1 MQSFYPRQGVNIS
14 VLAFTR
20 RLKVNFSN
28 LKIDDESSDTAQ
40 KVFYVSRI
48 NSDIPW
54 PSNSNLAVF
63 ASGGNFRKFKI
74 LTIGDDN
81 VKVVMIK

>member
-1 MQSFYPRQGVNIS
+1 MN
-14 VLAFTR
+14 T
-20 RLKVNFSN
+20 SN
-28 LKIDDESSDTAQ
+28 LKIDDESSDTKQ

-48 NSDIPW
+48 NPNIPW
-54 PSNSNLAVF
+54 PTNSTLALFVSKGVF
-63 ASGGNFRKFKI
+63 KKFKI

>member
-1 MQSFYPRQGVNIS
+1 MFFYTEVKMN
-14 VLAFTR
+14 
-20 RLKVNFSN
+20 KSN
-28 LKIDDESSDTAQ
+28 LRIDDETTDTKH

-48 NSDIPW
+48 NTKLPW
-54 PSNSNLAVF
+54 PSNSNLAEFV
-63 ASGGNFRKFKI
+63 SGGKYKKFKI

>member
-1 MQSFYPRQGVNIS
+1 MWAFYSYGSVNIS

-20 RLKVNFSN
+20 RLKVNGFN
-28 LKIDDESSDTAQ
+28 LKIDDESSDTKK

-48 NSDIPW
+48 NPKIPW
-54 PSNSNLAVF
+54 PTNSALAMF
-63 ASGGNFRKFKI
+63 ASGGEFKKFKI

>member
-1 MQSFYPRQGVNIS
+1 MRVFYAYASVNIS

-20 RLKVNFSN
+20 RLKVNGFN
-28 LKIDDESSDTAQ
+28 LKIDDESSDTKKQ
-40 KVFYVSRI
+40 VFYVSRI
-48 NSDIPW
+48 NPKIPW
-54 PSNSNLAVF
+54 PTNSALAMF
-63 ASGGNFRKFKI
+63 ASGGKFKKFKI

>member
-1 MQSFYPRQGVNIS
+1 MRAFYSYGSVNIS

-20 RLKVNFSN
+20 RLKVNGFN
-28 LKIDDESSDTAQ
+28 LKIDDESSDTKKQ
-40 KVFYVSRI
+40 VFYVSRI
-48 NSDIPW
+48 NPKIPW
-54 PSNSNLAVF
+54 PTNSALAMF
-63 ASGGNFRKFKI
+63 ASGGKFKKFKI

>member
-1 MQSFYPRQGVNIS
+1 MFVYTEVVTMND
-14 VLAFTR
+14 
-20 RLKVNFSN
+20 SN
-28 LKIDDESSDTAQ
+28 LRIDDETTDTKQ

-48 NSDIPW
+48 NPKLSW

-63 ASGGNFRKFKI
+63 VSQGKNFKKFKI
-74 LTIGDDN
+74 LEIGDKN

>member
-1 MQSFYPRQGVNIS
+1 MRAFYAIASVNIS

-20 RLKVNFSN
+20 RLKVNSN
-28 LKIDDESSDTAQ
+28 LKIDDESSDTKQ

-48 NSDIPW
+48 NTRIPW
-54 PSNSNLAVF
+54 PTNSELAVF
-63 ASGGNFRKFKI
+63 VSKGKFKKFKI
-74 LTIGDDN
+74 LSIGDDN